1 MSVGIRK
8 SARPNRLS
16 RKVLGAS
23 LLVIAL
29 LGGSFTAA
37 YAASIALPEGTIGIG
52 DVKSKPVADTL
63 KVEDKL
69 VVDETATTPLVL
81 LTPATKVPAP
91 VVVEPAPVV
100 VSAPAAPKA
109 LKAAAALA
117 APAAPSAPVVS
128 TDGWSTARASWYG
141 PGFYGNSTA
150 SGKILEPSSMFVAHR
165 TLAFGTRI
173 EFTYNGAT
181 AVGVVEDRGPF
192 SGGREFDLGP
202 GLASSL
208 GFGGV
213 DNVSY
218 RIL

>member
-8 SARPNRLS
+8 SARPDRLS
-16 RKVLGAS
+16 WKVLGAP

-37 YAASIALPEGTIGIG
+37 YAASTALPEGTIGIG

-69 VVDETATTPLVL
+69 VVDETATTPLSL

-91 VVVEPAPVV
+91 VVAEPAPVV
-100 VSAPAAPKA
+100 VSAPAAPVA
-109 LKAAAALA
+109 QA
-117 APAAPSAPVVS
+117 APVISP
-128 TDGWSTARASWYG
+128 DGWSTARASWYG

-150 SGKILEPSSMFVAHR
+150 SGKVLEPSSMFVAHR
-165 TLAFGTRI
+165 SLPFGTRI
-173 EFTYNGAT
+173 EFSYNGST

-192 SGGREFDLGP
+192 SAGREFDLGP
-202 GLASSL
+202 GLAAAL